1 MIINAFKIGEI
12 QRITMYGTSDNNQE
26 IKIDINTTGHKLN
39 INTSMSS
46 DEVYIAD
53 INCGFN
59 SIDVTVYDDND
70 DYNDDYIINL
80 CDYENEELDSEDLSV
95 FLDQFKREG

>member
-26 IKIDINTTGHKLN
+26 IKIDINTTGHNLN
-39 INTSMSS
+39 INTSMSP
-46 DEVYIAD
+46 DEGHIAD

-70 DYNDDYIINL
+70 DYN
-80 CDYENEELDSEDLSV
+80 YENEESDSEDLGV
-95 FLDQFKREG
+95 FLDQFKRNG